1 MPTKLQPW
9 KESVCLL
16 HFQWQIVSYCAIPWS
31 VLEFMKDYAELSML
45 IKIVDIKIKNT
56 AKTVPH
62 FLSNIT
68 ANVRMRSVFKDCS
81 PRLSSPSRCLL
92 VGSFLSSDT
101 SSTIVSW
108 VSVKCCVIYR
118 KPSKKF
124 NNNQYNASYI
134 LENNLQMHNM
144 QLHLIFLSY
153 NYEFVVFFSSRHFKA
168 SPKTVC
174 ITPSFTSKLFS
185 ALRMRV
191 IFTSM
196 VLFWLTT
203 GRISLE

>member
-16 HFQWQIVSYCAIPWS
+16 HFQWQIVSYCATPWS
-31 VLEFMKDYAELSML
+31 VLEFTKDYAELSMF

-101 SSTIVSW
+101 SSTIVSLF
-108 VSVKCCVIYR
+108 R
-118 KPSKKF
+118 G
-124 NNNQYNASYI
+124 
-134 LENNLQMHNM
+134 
-144 QLHLIFLSY
+144 
-153 NYEFVVFFSSRHFKA
+153 RRD
-168 SPKTVC
+168 
-174 ITPSFTSKLFS
+174 LFS
-185 ALRMRV
+185 NTYISHFM
-191 IFTSM
+191 
-196 VLFWLTT
+196 TT
-203 GRISLE
+203 PADSGFSVWYSCRINTA